1 MPSQIKVDE
10 IKNVAGQYKIKTNV
24 FEGQTTA
31 GSITVQGEGTATT
44 NLQQGLTKA
53 FCSIE
58 LDDTVQ
64 DSFNATTFTDNG
76 TGDITHTFSS
86 AMASKEHVT
95 VGFNVRN
102 NNGGTAW
109 CGGYGNSSDTTYTT
123 TTARIYHLNAANSP
137 EDQRRAMMTTTGDL
151 A

>member
-31 GSITVQGEGTATT
+31 GSITVQGEGSATT

-86 AMASKEHVT
+86 VMASKEHVT

-102 NNGGTAW
+102 NTGGTAW
-109 CGGYGNSSDTTYTT
+109 CGGYGNSSDTSYTT
-123 TTARIYHLNAANSP
+123 TTARIYHLNAANVP

>member
-1 MPSQIKVDE
+1 MSTIFADKFKNTSGGNNVKVNQLSGID
-10 IKNVAGQYKIKTNV
+10 
-24 FEGQTTA
+24 TA

-102 NNGGTAW
+102 NTGGTAW
-109 CGGYGNSSDTTYTT
+109 CGGYGNSSDTSYTT
-123 TTARIYHLNAANSP
+123 TTARIYHLNAANVP
-137 EDQRRAMMTTTGDL
+137 EDQRRNMMTTTGDL